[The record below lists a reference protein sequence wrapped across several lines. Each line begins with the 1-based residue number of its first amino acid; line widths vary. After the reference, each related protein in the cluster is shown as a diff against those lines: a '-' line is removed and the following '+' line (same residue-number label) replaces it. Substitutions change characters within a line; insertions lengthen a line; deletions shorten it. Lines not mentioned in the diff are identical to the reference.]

1 MTAQPLETGDM
12 MVITV
17 LVPTRLAAELSV
29 TAAGDAI
36 EIVGPDGFR
45 HVVATPPN
53 ADVDRLHAE
62 LFRDILE
69 LRAPRADCAAR
80 PHGARA
86 VPVHPVA

>member
-1 MTAQPLETGDM
+1 M

-29 TAAGDAI
+29 TATGDAI

-69 LRAPRADCAAR
+69 LRAPRVEAAPR
-80 PHGARA
+80 HREARA
-86 VPVHPVA
+86 VPVLPAA